1 MGISYLDGERL
12 RRAIIAGAERVISCA
27 PELDRINVFPVADSD
42 TGRNLATTMGAVVGC
57 LRGLRATRVCDV
69 ASSAAEAALHGARG
83 NSGVIMA
90 QLFSGFA
97 EALAGETRVGTPPFA
112 RAVGWAV
119 DRAWEALVEP
129 VEGTVLSVLSGFA
142 RCVKSKARQLEDF
155 VPLLVAG
162 LEAAREALRRTP
174 ESLPVLREAGVVD
187 AGGLGFVRFLEGI
200 VHLIRTGEAGEA
212 QVFPAASSPAAA
224 EARPG
229 PARFRYCVEC
239 VVEGADRSP
248 EEVGGALREL
258 GDSVAVAGSRG
269 LLHLHVHTNL
279 PAYVFEAAGAFGRVR
294 RRKADDMWRD
304 MAPGRR
310 EGVALVTD
318 SSCDLPVGLLTRHLV
333 ALVPVRVRVGEEDLR
348 DRVDI
353 TPEGFC
359 RRLQEGTPM
368 GTSQPPPADFRD
380 TFRALG
386 LFHRGILAIFLA
398 GGLSG
403 TYGTGLKAA
412 EALRR
417 EGLRIEVVDSG
428 TLSGGLGLL
437 VLCGARALEAGLPL
451 EAAAELVRE
460 ARERLRAWA
469 TLPDLTPLARSG
481 RIPWAAGWLA
491 RRSRLG
497 MVVGLTGGK
506 ISPVAPGFG
515 KARLERK
522 LLRLALEA
530 MGEMEAPEAVVAHA
544 GSSHPAAEL
553 RRRLSAAGAAEVH
566 VTPASPALTVH
577 AGLGSLGI
585 ALLDMG
591 WVEKRIDALKK
602 ARSQD

>member
-1 MGISYLDGERL
+1 M
-12 RRAIIAGAERVISCA
+12 ISCA

-42 TGRNLATTMGAVVGC
+42 TGRNLATTMGAIVGH
-57 LRGLRATRVCDV
+57 LRGLRVSRVCDV
-69 ASSAAEAALHGARG
+69 AGSAAEAALHGARG

-97 EALAGETRVGTPPFA
+97 EALAGETRVGVLPFA
-112 RAVGWAV
+112 RAVGRAV
-119 DRAWEALVEP
+119 DRAWEALLEP

-142 RCVKSKARQLEDF
+142 QCVKKKARQLEDF
-155 VPLLVAG
+155 VPVIAAG

-174 ESLPVLREAGVVD
+174 ESLPVLREVGVVD

-200 VHLIRTGEAGEA
+200 VHLIRTGETEEA
-212 QVFPAASSPAAA
+212 RVFPVVSSPAAVGV
-224 EARPG
+224 RSG
-229 PARFRYCVEC
+229 PPRFRYCVEC
-239 VVEGADRSP
+239 VVEGTDRAP
-248 EEVGGALREL
+248 EEVGEVLEEL
-258 GDSVAVAGSRG
+258 GDSVAVAGSG
-269 LLHLHVHTNL
+269 ELLHLHVHTNL
-279 PAYVFEAAGAFGRVR
+279 PAYVFETAGTFGRVR
-294 RRKADDMWRD
+294 EKKVDDMWRETGS
-304 MAPGRR
+304 GRR

-318 SSCDLPVGLLTRHLV
+318 SSCDLPVGLLTRHRV
-333 ALVPVRVRVGEEDLR
+333 ALVPVRVRVGEADLR

-353 TPEGFC
+353 TPGGFC
-359 RRLQEGTPM
+359 RRLREGIPV

-386 LFHRGILAIFLA
+386 RFHRGVLAIFLA

-403 TYGTGLKAA
+403 TYGAGLKAA

-451 EAAAELVRE
+451 EAAAELVRA
-460 ARERLRAWA
+460 AREGLRAWA

-491 RRSRLG
+491 RRTRLG
-497 MVVGLTGGK
+497 MLVGLTGGK

-530 MGEMEAPEAVVAHA
+530 MGEMEAPVAVVSHA
-544 GSSHPAAEL
+544 AAPRPAAEL
-553 RRRLSAAGAAEVH
+553 RERLAAAGAAEVH
-566 VTPASPALTVH
+566 VTPASPALIVH
-577 AGLGSLGI
+577 AGLGSLGV

-591 WVEKRIDALKK
+591 WVQRGIEELKR
-602 ARSQD
+602 ARSQDQKGEEGEALPERYRPR